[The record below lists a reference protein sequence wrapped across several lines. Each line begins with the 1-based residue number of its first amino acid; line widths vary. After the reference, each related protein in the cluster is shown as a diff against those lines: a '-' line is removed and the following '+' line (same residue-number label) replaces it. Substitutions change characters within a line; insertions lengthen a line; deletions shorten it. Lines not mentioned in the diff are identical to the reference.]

1 VIAAAH
7 FLGARGKVMKAQN
20 YYDEDSKAK
29 LQELIKDIKVAM
41 LTTVSENGQLRSRPM
56 ATHEVDIN
64 DGLWFLTELNTAKV
78 AEVSQEEQVNLV
90 YMDVKSQRYV
100 SLSGSARTYRDQ
112 AKVNELWNPLLKAWF
127 PKGPDDPMIAVM
139 KVTPEYAEY
148 WDAPSYSLVQMF
160 GFIKA
165 AVTGEE
171 YKEEGTEHEKIN
183 LSKSA

>member
-1 VIAAAH
+1 
-7 FLGARGKVMKAQN
+7 MNCQN
-20 YYDEDSKAK
+20 YYDEDSKKK

-56 ATHEVDIN
+56 ATQEVNVD
-64 DGLWFLTELNTAKV
+64 DALWFLTDTNTAKV

-100 SLSGSARTYRDQ
+100 SISGFGQTYRDP
-112 AKVNELWNPLLKAWF
+112 AKVNELWNPMLKAWF
-127 PKGPDDPMIAVM
+127 PKGPDDPMIAVI
-139 KVTPEYAEY
+139 KVVPEYAEY
-148 WDAPSYSLVQMF
+148 WDAPSYSIVQLF

-171 YKEEGTEHEKIN
+171 YKEEGTEHEKID
-183 LSKSA
+183 LSKMA

>member
-1 VIAAAH
+1 MN
-7 FLGARGKVMKAQN
+7 GQN
-20 YYDEDSKAK
+20 YYDEDSKKK
-29 LQELIKDIKVAM
+29 LQELIKDIRVAM
-41 LTTVSENGQLRSRPM
+41 LTTVSANGQLRSRPM
-56 ATHEVDIN
+56 ATQDVNVD
-64 DGLWFLTELNTAKV
+64 DALWFLTDTNTAKV

-100 SLSGSARTYRDQ
+100 SISGIGQTYRDT

-139 KVTPEYAEY
+139 RVVPEYAEY
-148 WDAPSYSLVQMF
+148 WDAPSYSIVQLF

-171 YKEEGTEHEKIN
+171 YKEEGTEHEKID
-183 LSKSA
+183 LSKIA